1 MYKNEPFSDEATGK
15 YFWINA
21 NGNRDTKDGWK
32 LSDYGIWFY
41 VENGSLV
48 GEGEK
53 VVSGVVYHFNTDGSM
68 ATGMRYENGKHY
80 IYGANGGKTE
90 ATSRWY
96 SGTEYGETVWY
107 YFKNGQPYTGFVGS
121 YYIEYGRMLTG
132 LYYRKSG
139 VAYMFDENGRLFTG
153 GWIYR
158 WGAWYYAGKTGR
170 IYTGEWNIG
179 GRRYI
184 FNSDGEWVK

>member
-1 MYKNEPFSDEATGK
+1 MSGAGWKQTAFGDWYYVNADGTLNTELKKEIGWLTYYFYHGGVMYKNEPFSDEATGK

-107 YFKNGQPYTGFVGS
+107 YFKNGQPYTGCVGS

-132 LYYRKSG
+132 LY
-139 VAYMFDENGRLFTG
+139 
-153 GWIYR
+153 
-158 WGAWYYAGKTGR
+158 
-170 IYTGEWNIG
+170 
-179 GRRYI
+179 
-184 FNSDGEWVK
+184 

>member
-1 MYKNEPFSDEATGK
+1 ME
-15 YFWINA
+15 
-21 NGNRDTKDGWK
+21 
-32 LSDYGIWFY
+32 
-41 VENGSLV
+41 V
-48 GEGEK
+48 GG
-53 VVSGVVYHFNTDGSM
+53 
-68 ATGMRYENGKHY
+68 R
-80 IYGANGGKTE
+80 
-90 ATSRWY
+90 
-96 SGTEYGETVWY
+96 TVR
-107 YFKNGQPYTGFVGS
+107 V
-121 YYIEYGRMLTG
+121 YGRMLTG